1 MTSKSMTDKK
11 DSTLND
17 FPVLSSN
24 PDEYNDFLLS
34 LFTYIN
40 TQAEEAHQWYDK
52 KRIWKG
58 RMGRWL
64 RYLAIVATAIAGIV
78 PLLVS
83 MEKFKTFNLDP
94 AWSAVA
100 IAVAGFLIGIEKFG
114 GFTSAWIR
122 FIQAEQK
129 IISEHEA
136 FKLDWERE
144 KLQLNNPLEKSD
156 VLRMMGLAEL
166 FLAELRDI
174 VSQETS
180 KWVSEFQA
188 VLNDVDANLKATVKK
203 QKLTQDGAINIEVT
217 NGDTTHWTV
226 YFNDIKEKT
235 YTGKQASIIKL
246 EAGLLKLEIKANID
260 NKAVHDSRSIKIVGG
275 EVTTVKLTLS

>member
-1 MTSKSMTDKK
+1 MTDKK